1 MVCPGSKECQAARP
15 LTRTP
20 APVHYRVRPT
30 RRPRGRGGRHAMTV
44 AKIVPLHDL
53 ARRLEAPRR
62 AGLKIV
68 QCHGCFDLLHIGHIR
83 HLQAA
88 RAMGDLLL
96 VTVTADV
103 HVAKGEGRPAF
114 TDALRAEALAAL
126 ACVDFVAISPGP
138 TAVEAIQLLRP
149 DFYVK
154 GQAGEEPARRSAR
167 LQGEIAAVRALGGDV
182 RFTHE
187 AVFSSTALLNAQ
199 FRVPGD
205 GDSA

>member
-1 MVCPGSKECQAARP
+1 M
-15 LTRTP
+15 
-20 APVHYRVRPT
+20 
-30 RRPRGRGGRHAMTV
+30 
-44 AKIVPLHDL
+44 LH
-53 ARRLEAPRR
+53 
-62 AGLKIV
+62 V
-68 QCHGCFDLLHIGHIR
+68 GHIR

-88 RAMGDLLL
+88 RALGDVLV
-96 VTVTADV
+96 VTVTADA
-103 HVAKGEGRPAF
+103 HVAKGEGRPVF
-114 TDALRAEALAAL
+114 TETLRAEALAAL
-126 ACVDFVAISPGP
+126 ICVDLVAISPWP
-138 TAVEAIQLLRP
+138 TAVEAIHLIRP
-149 DFYVK
+149 DYYVK